1 MKNPC
6 TNHDYWSTKFRLTLS
21 MACFGRRV
29 GTIRAIEC
37 IANQTAT
44 NWEALV
50 TGDGCPI
57 MQDFVDSNYFA
68 DIVNHCEANGNQ
80 LIITNNKVN
89 QGGHG
94 YFITNENIR
103 LARGKYF
110 TFFANDDIILPNHFD
125 NYLSA
130 IENTDYDFMYFD
142 SYVAPRRAN
151 RIAQL
156 QYGMIGHSELI
167 IKTDFIKQMPTHNEH
182 YGHDWALIETMGR
195 LGSHAKAIN
204 HPPTYHVMS
213 LSDNREQGI
222 D

>member
-1 MKNPC
+1 M
-6 TNHDYWSTKFRLTLS
+6 RLTLS
-21 MACFGRRV
+21 MASFGRPQR
-29 GTIRAIEC
+29 TIRAINS
-37 IANQTAT
+37 IANQTA
-44 NWEALV
+44 NDWEALV
-50 TGDGCPI
+50 IGDGCPI
-57 MQDFVDSNYFA
+57 MQDFIDSNYFA
-68 DIVNHCEANGNQ
+68 DIVKDCEARGNQ
-80 LIITNNKVN
+80 LIIKNNKIN
-89 QGGHG
+89 QGGNG
-94 YFITNENIR
+94 FAIINNNIKI
-103 LARGKYF
+103 AKGKYF
-110 TFFANDDIILPNHFD
+110 VFFANDDIILPNHFD

>member
-1 MKNPC
+1 MI
-6 TNHDYWSTKFRLTLS
+6 RLTLS
-21 MACFGRRV
+21 MPCYGRLK

-37 IANQTAT
+37 IANQTAN

-50 TGDGCPI
+50 TGDGCQV
-57 MQDFVDSNYFA
+57 MQDFLDSNYFA
-68 DIVNHCEANGNQ
+68 DIIKDCKAKGND

-94 YFITNENIR
+94 YAITNENIR
-103 LARGKYF
+103 IARGNYF
-110 TFFANDDIILPNHFD
+110 VFFANDDVILPNHFE

-130 IENTDYDFMYFD
+130 IENTDLDFAYFD

-151 RIAQL
+151 RVAQL

-167 IKTDFIKQMPTHNEH
+167 VRTDFIREMPIHNEH
-182 YGHDWALIETMGR
+182 YGHDWALISEMAR
-195 LGSHAKAIN
+195 LGKHQKAQGFA
-204 HPPTYHVMS
+204 PTYHVMS
-213 LSDNREQGI
+213 LSDNREEGL